1 MHYHHEKKVV
11 SSMSDIRTTTSL
23 SCSHVVFSIALIQI
37 VAIISQSQIV
47 AGQGCKTGEFQC
59 ANSSRCITSYYTCD
73 RTNDCFDNSDE
84 RTCSEADFS
93 PFSDNYVLAVDGLIP
108 GLYQINIENGL
119 VKQLLPNKPLTPVAV
134 AFDSAKKDVY
144 WTDMKA
150 RTINKFSMT
159 TRAAAIIYT
168 DTSGTAS
175 YDGLALDAGRQLLYY
190 TNGAQV
196 SETVKIGLIGE
207 ITTGGTDHRIV
218 RQEVQSAP
226 RGIVVDAVNRIVY
239 WTDWGDVPGIYR
251 APIEAG
257 TPKTTLVSSDIM
269 WPNALAIDF
278 TIKTM
283 YWADAKSHKIEM
295 ANIDGTNRRVIVI
308 DVTARYYGM
317 TLSPEHIYVSDWQ
330 TSYLKRVDRKTF
342 AVRNYAGQSFS
353 RMSGL
358 AFYSSGLSASSRLQ
372 AQTATPDLPV
382 LDTTPANISQ
392 RNATDSWLV
401 GRIERA
407 KFGAIAV
414 VAAFVV
420 VIALVIAAIFII
432 RRRRCKDQGI
442 LV

>member
-1 MHYHHEKKVV
+1 MFDSRRTAPSF
-11 SSMSDIRTTTSL
+11 SS
-23 SCSHVVFSIALIQI
+23 SHFIFIFALIQSL
-37 VAIISQSQIV
+37 AIISQSQIV

-73 RTNDCFDNSDE
+73 RTNDCLDNSDE
-84 RTCSEADFS
+84 WTCTDADLS
-93 PFSDNYVLAVDGLIP
+93 PFPDNYVLAVDGLIP
-108 GLYQINIENGL
+108 GLYQINVENGV

-159 TRAAAIIYT
+159 TRVSAIIYA

-175 YDGLALDAGRQLLYY
+175 YDGLALDAGRQLVYY

-226 RGIVVDAVNRIVY
+226 RGIVIDVVNRIVY
-239 WTDWGDVPGIYR
+239 WTDWGDMTGIYR

-278 TIKTM
+278 TTKTM

-295 ANIDGTNRRVIVI
+295 ANIDGTNRRVIVT
-308 DVTARYYGM
+308 DGTARYYGM
-317 TLSPEHIYVSDWQ
+317 TLSPEYIYISDWQ

-342 AVRNYAGQSFS
+342 AVHNYAGQSFS
-353 RMSGL
+353 RLSGL
-358 AFYSSGLSASSRLQ
+358 AFYSSGPAAST
-372 AQTATPDLPV
+372 QTRTSFFPV
-382 LDTTPANISQ
+382 LVTTPADISQ
-392 RNATDSWLV
+392 RNTTDSWLV
-401 GRIERA
+401 DRMERA
-407 KFGAIAV
+407 KIGAIAV
-414 VAAFVV
+414 VAAFVI
-420 VIALVIAAIFII
+420 VIALVIAAIFLI
-432 RRRRCKDQGI
+432 RRRRCKDKGI
-442 LV
+442 FV